1 MHSSVR
7 IVALWTHQFQPDS
20 YKESVKMERR
30 KLSPASEN
38 VQNSS
43 TSSMTFLSRA
53 IRLVASLAVVA
64 LVTWAGSILIPVNAT
79 TIGFAYLLLVLFIA
93 SIWAYGQETRSY

>member
-1 MHSSVR
+1 
-7 IVALWTHQFQPDS
+7 
-20 YKESVKMERR
+20 
-30 KLSPASEN
+30 
-38 VQNSS
+38 
-43 TSSMTFLSRA
+43 MTFLSRA

-64 LVTWAGSILIPVNAT
+64 LVTWAGSTLIPVNAT